1 MQATA
6 KKMRRKKTKRSP
18 AQAPGQ
24 YLGYSLQTTRLLARL
39 LDALLEHTISLE
51 VFEDVGAEKE
61 DGTRIA
67 EQVKS
72 ALFSNPVSDRAEGL
86 WKTFANW
93 IDAVTAGVLELD
105 KTYFE
110 IYVSEEVPTG
120 IAKQFSDA
128 ATLEKAVEVFQEAKE
143 ILGISQKGSE
153 PLCAISDTLRPFLAK
168 ILEADESVVSGIIF
182 RFKLVFGSGSPV
194 SDLAPLMKRALVPDD
209 MLDDAIKYALGW
221 VKVKT
226 DKLLEKGLPAN
237 ILVGEF
243 RNDLKSFERAHDNR
257 TILTSYAQE
266 PSQLEIEKDLKVRQY
281 VRQLEII
288 GASYG
293 EKIMAVKDY
302 LLSSADRTIWSAK
315 GLVYRTSFDKFESKL
330 IRTWENL
337 KQKTEIA
344 LKDMSAVERGRYLYA
359 DCGNQ
364 ELQLE
369 GLEVPPHFTP
379 GSFHALAD
387 DLKVGWHPE
396 YEKNL

>member
-1 MQATA
+1 
-6 KKMRRKKTKRSP
+6 MRRKKIERSP
-18 AQAPGQ
+18 TQAPGQ

-39 LDALLEHTISLE
+39 LDALSEHTISLE
-51 VFEDVGAEKE
+51 VFEDVGAERE
-61 DGTRIA
+61 DGTRTA

-72 ALFSNPVSDRAEGL
+72 AIFSNPVSDRAEGL

-93 IDAVTAGVLELD
+93 IDAVTAGALELD

-110 IYVSEEVPTG
+110 IYVSKVVPAG

-128 ATLEKAVEVFQEAKE
+128 ATLEEAVSAFQEAKA
-143 ILGISQKGSE
+143 ILGISKKGSE
-153 PLCAISDTLRPFLAK
+153 PLRGISDTLRPYLAK
-168 ILEADESVVSGIIF
+168 VFEADESVISRIIF

-194 SDLAPLMKRALVPDD
+194 SDLAPLLKRTFVPDD
-209 MLDDAIKYALGW
+209 MVDDAIRYSLGW
-221 VKVKT
+221 VKEKT
-226 DKLLEKGLPAN
+226 DKLLEKGVPAN
-237 ILVGEF
+237 ILVEEF
-243 RNDLKSFERAHDNR
+243 RKDMISFERAHDNR

-266 PSQLEIEKDLKVRQY
+266 PSRSEIERDLKVRQY

-288 GASYG
+288 EASYG
-293 EKIMAVKDY
+293 QKIMAVKDY
-302 LLSSADRTIWSAK
+302 LLSSADRTLWSAK
-315 GLVYRTSFDKFESKL
+315 GLVHRTSFDKFESKL
-330 IRTWENL
+330 VRTWENL
-337 KQKTEIA
+337 KQQTEIA
-344 LKDMSAVERGRYLYA
+344 LKDKSAVERGKYLYS

-364 ELQLE
+364 EVKLE